1 MEPSTPMGNR
11 AVEHMSWTE
20 DELRTALSDREY
32 TVTQEAGTE
41 PAFSGAYWDHKED
54 GTYCCVV
61 CETPLFDSETKFS
74 SGTGWPSFFDV
85 IDEGNV
91 ELRAD
96 HRRGMTRTEV
106 VCAECE
112 AHLGHVFGDG
122 PDPTGQRYCINSAA
136 LDFDSED
143 GES

>member
-1 MEPSTPMGNR
+1 MGNET
-11 AVEHMSWTE
+11 VERRSWTDE
-20 DELRTALSDREY
+20 ELRRALSDREY

-41 PAFSGAYWDHKED
+41 PAFSGAYWDHNEE
-54 GTYCCVV
+54 GTYRCVV

-74 SGTGWPSFFDV
+74 SGTGWPSFYDV
-85 IDEGNV
+85 LDEGNV

-96 HRRGMTRTEV
+96 NRHGMSRTEV

-112 AHLGHVFGDG
+112 AHLGHVFEDG

-136 LDFDSED
+136 LDFESED
-143 GES
+143 GGS